1 MSTDLN
7 IAPYFNDFTES
18 KNYHHILFRP
28 GTAVQAR
35 ELTELQSILRNQI
48 EKFGNHIFKQGSV
61 VIPGNSNADLG
72 VTYITI
78 ETEQVDYLSVGRI
91 IVGTSSGIRAIIRKI
106 VAATD
111 TDNITVYVSYISG
124 GLSSDGITPN
134 GNILFQPNE
143 ELNLDDSLTF
153 TATVIGTGVG
163 SLAYINAG
171 VYYVNGTFVSIESQ
185 DVVIDKYGVQP
196 NCHVL
201 LKIVEKIVSA
211 DDDSQLFDPAYGSYN
226 FAAPGADRLKISL
239 ELTVLPYGST
249 ITDNYIEIMR
259 YKDGILEEHARYPKY
274 NELEKSLARRTY
286 DESGDYV
293 VFGLRGKVR
302 EHYKEGNN
310 GGLTPT
316 GDRDNYCV
324 TVSSG
329 KCYINGFEV
338 EKISSVNIIQ
348 SKARTSDH
356 AKSKNVSFRA
366 DYGRYILITD
376 AVGIL
381 SFKQK
386 QLITFYSGTVST
398 PGDAIATA
406 RVFSIDV
413 LDDAPLTTPIYKI
426 WITDISAT
434 GSLVNLES
442 AGSIFTSSFSASLVQ
457 ELTVPL
463 TSGTFVVGE
472 TVTYNENMRGAIVC
486 YWSYLNAKLYAK
498 KCLINNQVKQFPV
511 IGDTIVGTYASA
523 TVTNKQS
530 YFGTSDNIAIIPLPV
545 EYVASLETQYNSN
558 IYDFE
563 YVVHAEFTI
572 ETDASGYGVSNTTN
586 GIIRSIDSG
595 SFAVITRSGI
605 AVPRS
610 LFSISSDNKSIII
623 VGGPGNDVIK
633 IYTVVVK
640 NASNAA
646 IKTKTLIET
655 TEYGLVFDNT
665 GNLQL
670 SKADVYSIESIRLS
684 TSGEIPVSNVT
695 LNVNQTDYAYNNS
708 SLTLN
713 SIAVPSESV
722 NVTYKYF
729 AHSVGDFFCL
739 DSYKNNDDYND
750 LFLYY
755 TSTTGKKY
763 NLKNCIDFRST
774 VDSSDQFGTSSNV
787 SDPFV
792 AGEIFSTPIQYWV
805 PRYDLLVI
813 DKKSDVYIINGT
825 PSDNPQVPN
834 TPTECLAL
842 EKYFVPAYTE
852 KISDIK
858 TTRLSVD
865 RFTMQDISKLAARVD
880 HLEEFS
886 TLLAAEMNAIQYDV
900 VDEESGISRFKT
912 GYLVETFKTPLVIAN
927 VLDKDFHATFYDS
940 SLKPAVE
947 EMQCPVSIIGNEDSV
962 FASSGYINTNGL
974 ITLPYTETP
983 LISQPL
989 SSRVTNLNPFLVI
1002 KWNGI
1007 LSVTPQ
1013 NDYWVEQLDLPA
1025 ITNTQTEVV
1034 TLTRWIEFPS
1044 GPTVHEDI
1052 RTGTTV
1058 MPVTTPPYIRTVFT
1072 Q

>member
-7 IAPYFNDFTES
+7 IAPYFDDFTES
-18 KNYHHILFRP
+18 KNYHQVLFRP

-78 ETEQVDYLSVGRI
+78 QTEQIDSLLVGRT
-91 IVGTSSGIRAIIRKI
+91 IVGAVSGIRAIIRK
-106 VAATD
+106 VVPATE
-111 TDNITVYVSYISG
+111 TDAITVYVSYISG
-124 GLSSDGITPN
+124 GLSNDGVTPN
-134 GNILFQPNE
+134 GNILFQANE
-143 ELNLDDSLTF
+143 ELRFDDSLSF
-153 TATVIGTGVG
+153 TATVIASGIG

-171 VYYVNGTFVSIESQ
+171 VYYVNGTFVSIAAQ
-185 DVVIDKYGVQP
+185 DVVIDKYGIRP

-201 LKIVEKIVSA
+201 LKIIEKIVSA

-239 ELTVLPYGST
+239 ELTVLPYGSS

-259 YKDGILEEHARYPKY
+259 YKDGTLEEHARYPKY

-302 EHYKEGNN
+302 EHFKEGNN
-310 GGLTPT
+310 GGLTVD

-324 TVSSG
+324 TVSPG
-329 KCYINGFEV
+329 KAYINGFEV
-338 EKISSVNIIQ
+338 EKLPYVNLVQ
-348 SKARTSDH
+348 PKARTPDH
-356 AKSKNVSFRA
+356 AKSKSVSFRV

-376 AVGIL
+376 AVGVL

-386 QLITFYSGTVST
+386 QQITFYSGTVIT

-406 RVFSIDV
+406 RVFAIDV
-413 LDDAPLTTPIYKI
+413 LDDAPLTNPIYKV

-434 GSLVNLES
+434 GSSFSLES
-442 AGSIFTSSFSASLVQ
+442 AGSIFTSAFSASLVQ

-463 TSGTFVVGE
+463 TSGTFIVGE
-472 TVTYNENMRGAIVC
+472 TITYNTNMRGAIVC

-498 KCLINNQVKQFPV
+498 KATIDGQTKQFP
-511 IGDTIVGTYASA
+511 IAGDTIVGAYASA
-523 TVTNKQS
+523 AITGKKA
-530 YFGTSDNIAIIPLPV
+530 YFGTSDNIALIPLPV
-545 EYVASLETQYNSN
+545 EYVASIETQYNSN

-572 ETDASGYGVSNTTN
+572 NTDASGNGVSNTTN
-586 GIIRSIDSG
+586 GIIRSIDAG
-595 SFAVITRSGI
+595 SFAIITRSGMV
-605 AVPRS
+605 VPRS
-610 LFSISSDNKSIII
+610 LFSITSDNKSIS
-623 VGGPGNDVIK
+623 VSGGPGNDVIK
-633 IYTVVVK
+633 IYTVVAK
-640 NASNAA
+640 NAGNSA

-655 TEYGLVFDNT
+655 TEYGLLFDST

-670 SKADVYSIESIRLS
+670 SKADVYSVVSIRFGS
-684 TSGEIPVSNVT
+684 TGEIPVSNVT

-708 SLTLN
+708 SLTLHGMA
-713 SIAVPSESV
+713 IPSDSV

-729 AHSVGDFFCL
+729 AHSAGDFFCI
-739 DSYKNNDDYND
+739 DSYKNNDNYDE

-755 TSTTGKKY
+755 MSTTGKSY

-774 VDSSDQFGTSSNV
+774 VDSSNSFGPTANV

-792 AGEIFSTPIQYWV
+792 TGEIFSTPVQYWV

-813 DKKSDVYIINGT
+813 DKKADIYIIQGT
-825 PSDNPQVPN
+825 PNDIPQVPN

-852 KISDIK
+852 RISDIK

-865 RFTMQDISKLAARVD
+865 RFTMQDISNLATRIE

-900 VDEESGISRFKT
+900 VDEESGLSRFKT

-927 VLDKDFHATFYDS
+927 TLDPDFHATFYDS
-940 SLKPAVE
+940 ALKPAVE
-947 EMQCPVSIIGNEDSV
+947 EMQCPVSVIGSEDSV
-962 FASSGYINTNGL
+962 FASSGYANTNGL
-974 ITLPYTETP
+974 VTLPYTETT

-1002 KWNGI
+1002 KWDGI

-1013 NDYWVEQLDLPA
+1013 NDYWIEQLDLPV
-1025 ITNTQTEVV
+1025 ITNTQTEIV
-1034 TLTRWIEFPS
+1034 TITRWVEFPS

-1058 MPVTTPPYIRTVFT
+1058 MPVTTAPFIRTVFV
-1072 Q
+1072 